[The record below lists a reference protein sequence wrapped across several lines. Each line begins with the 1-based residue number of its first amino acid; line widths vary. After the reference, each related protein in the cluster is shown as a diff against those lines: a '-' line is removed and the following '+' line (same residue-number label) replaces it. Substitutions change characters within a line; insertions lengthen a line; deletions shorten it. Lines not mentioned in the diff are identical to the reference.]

1 MAAIR
6 ILLADDHASVRD
18 GLRALLD
25 ECPDVK
31 VEDVAADGLETVR
44 KARELKPDVVVM
56 DIGMPHLGGIE
67 ATRRVLRDSPETRVL
82 VLSQYEDADYVLEAV
97 WAGASGYLL
106 KRDAGAELAQSIRE
120 VHRWGGV
127 LHPVAA
133 RILMDAYLR
142 CECAQRLDSYE
153 RLTDRE
159 REILILVAEGYT
171 NQQIANMLHVSPKTV
186 DGHRGNLMSKLDL
199 HDRTEV
205 VKYALRKRLIDL

>member
-1 MAAIR
+1 MTAIR
-6 ILLADDHASVRD
+6 VLLADDHASVRD

-25 ECPDVK
+25 ESPDVD
-31 VEDVAADGLETVR
+31 VVDVAADGLEAVR

-67 ATRRVLRDSPETRVL
+67 ATRRVLRDSPGTRVL
-82 VLSQYEDADYVLEAV
+82 ILSQYEDPDHVLDAV
-97 WAGASGYLL
+97 WAGASGYLI
-106 KRDAGAELAQSIRE
+106 KREAGAELANRIQEIH
-120 VHRWGGV
+120 VWGAI

-133 RILMDAYLR
+133 RALMEAYR
-142 CECAQRLDSYE
+142 QCECVQRLDSYD

-159 REILILVAEGYT
+159 REVLILVAEGYT
-171 NQQIANMLHVSPKTV
+171 SQQIASMLHVSPKTV

-205 VKYALRKRLIDL
+205 VKYALRKQLIDL

>member
-6 ILLADDHASVRD
+6 VLIADDHASVRD

-25 ECPDVK
+25 ESADIEV
-31 VEDVAADGLETVR
+31 VDVAVDGLETVR
-44 KARELKPDVVVM
+44 KAREIELDVVVM

-67 ATRRVLRDSPETRVL
+67 ATRRVLRDSPDTRVL
-82 VLSQYEDADYVLEAV
+82 ILSQYEDADHVLEAV

-106 KRDAGAELAQSIRE
+106 KRDAGAALAESIRE
-120 VHRWGGV
+120 VHLWGGV
-127 LHPVAA
+127 LHPAAA

-153 RLTDRE
+153 RLTNRE

-171 NQQIANMLHVSPKTV
+171 NQQIARMLHVSPKTV
-186 DGHRGNLMSKLDL
+186 DGHRSNLMSKLDL

-205 VKYALRKRLIDL
+205 VKYALRKQLIDL